1 MAENN
6 SENVSE
12 EVPADL
18 EDKGSDQGSKNE
30 GPRRRAEKMSDNKQK
45 SLNGELYYAFTTE
58 LMRERTRCSHACHR
72 FNTAGAVTRRRL
84 VELWRDVLGDTT
96 PMPPELV
103 DQTLDEAQFDDE
115 PWIEPPI
122 HIDYGTNVTLGPDV
136 YINFNCVILDTCQVT
151 IGARTLLGPNVSIY
165 SASHPLDPAV
175 RNGTAG
181 PEMGK
186 EIHIEEDCWIGGN
199 VVILPGVRIGKG
211 ATVGAGSV
219 VTKNVAAFT
228 VVAGNPAKMIRKIV
242 TKMDPGHNIGDDKKD
257 STDAHVGAEEP
268 MVDAADES
276 KKSESK

>member
-1 MAENN
+1 
-6 SENVSE
+6 
-12 EVPADL
+12 
-18 EDKGSDQGSKNE
+18 
-30 GPRRRAEKMSDNKQK
+30 
-45 SLNGELYYAFTTE
+45 
-58 LMRERTRCSHACHR
+58 
-72 FNTAGAVTRRRL
+72 
-84 VELWRDVLGDTT
+84 
-96 PMPPELV
+96 MPPELV

-136 YINFNCVILDTCQVT
+136 YINFNCVILDTCKVT

-165 SASHPLDPAV
+165 SGTHPIDPTI

-219 VTKNVAAFT
+219 VTKDVAAFT
-228 VVAGNPAKMIRKIV
+228 VAAGNPAKMIRKIV
-242 TKMDPGHNIGDDKKD
+242 TKMDPEQKVREDEDE
-257 STDAHVGAEEP
+257 STDAQVGAEEP
-268 MVDAADES
+268 MANGAGES
-276 KKSESK
+276 KKSSST